1 VFETRRDQT
10 RQNLSIYV
18 ENWVSEESTFLDFEE
33 FTMTTA
39 VMKRGDVE
47 THTVYIVAGLECHC
61 GSRLR

>member
-10 RQNLSIYV
+10 RQNFSIYV

-47 THTVYIVAGLECHC
+47 THTVYIVAGLESHC